1 MGLFSYVILMNTAE
15 KEVEILLFDLL
26 PDFGFIYVP
35 NSRKYL
41 QLLLK
46 KALTALTSVIY
57 FAVSGAE
64 A

>member
-1 MGLFSYVILMNTAE
+1 MNTAE

-26 PDFGFIYVP
+26 PDFRFIYVP